1 MSAAALA
8 LKEHSMPSH
17 VLHGEQNESIM
28 NKWRCTAKRCW
39 EMKMQAITQNT
50 SKVKQ
55 LDTIKDQEKQAEQEE
70 KVRMDPEREEQEN
83 QASDSQDVTAP
94 A

>member
-1 MSAAALA
+1 
-8 LKEHSMPSH
+8 
-17 VLHGEQNESIM
+17 
-28 NKWRCTAKRCW
+28 
-39 EMKMQAITQNT
+39 MQAITQST

-55 LDTIKDQEKQAEQEE
+55 LDTIRDQEKQAEQEE